1 MTKKKREKRK
11 NNAFRET
18 KKEREKKNVQQLT
31 FDLYA
36 RDYRRSMISGSYAIN
51 GTGKGVQT

>member
-1 MTKKKREKRK
+1 MRFEKKRE
-11 NNAFRET
+11 
-18 KKEREKKNVQQLT
+18 EKKNVQQLT